1 LTVSTKATTTA
12 GMATPWSGKGRT
24 ILSCG
29 IFAGSLLLLW
39 LRRSRPSW
47 MVILLVGV
55 TLFSVG
61 CGGNSSSTTSGNTPP
76 GTYSF
81 SVVATAGTT
90 QTTTPYTLTV
100 Q

>member
-1 LTVSTKATTTA
+1 
-12 GMATPWSGKGRT
+12 
-24 ILSCG
+24 
-29 IFAGSLLLLW
+29 
-39 LRRSRPSW
+39 
-47 MVILLVGV
+47 V